1 MFCTKLIILNQIMQ
15 NIFLHS
21 YIMINIILIVQNQI
35 QHILILYIKSRKLK
49 ASEKNLMQIIIK
61 LVEN

>member
-1 MFCTKLIILNQIMQ
+1 MFCSKPILLNQDVQ

-21 YIMINIILIVQNQI
+21 YIVQNTILIVQNQM

-61 LVEN
+61 LVGN